1 MYFRAYLLCMF
12 IFCCIFYAENVSAQ
26 NCLNDILLSNL
37 YSGSD
42 NIINGKKWIYEKKY
56 SGTPLLTEEYW
67 PEATISYKGVVYKE
81 VLMNFDIVKNEIII
95 YLPEKGKEKY
105 VVLCTDYLSE
115 FSFSDSL
122 MNRDR
127 FFEFKE
133 LPGIDGKALY
143 ENASSGKI
151 SFYIKPVKN
160 IVVGSSG
167 KGRGAYQS
175 LYEYYISTGIG
186 YSGFRS
192 KNSLIKYLGNSG
204 SEAKR
209 FIKKNNIKINNQ
221 HPEGII
227 AVINYINGL
236 N

>member
-1 MYFRAYLLCMF
+1 MF
-12 IFCCIFYAENVSAQ
+12 IRLLFILFFVNAGICLSQ
-26 NCLNDILLSNL
+26 NCLDTILLSEPYASSN
-37 YSGSD
+37 D
-42 NIINGKKWIYEKKY
+42 IINGRKWIYEKKY
-56 SGTPLLTEEYW
+56 MGSPLLTEEYW

-95 YLPEKGKEKY
+95 YFPEKGKEKY
-105 VVLCTDYLSE
+105 VVLNTDYLSE

-133 LPGIDGKALY
+133 LPGIYGKALY
-143 ENASSGKI
+143 ENASAGKI
-151 SFYIKPVKN
+151 SFYIKPVKK

-175 LYEYYISTGIG
+175 LYEYYIDSGTG

-192 KNSLIKYLGNSG
+192 KNTLIKHLG
-204 SEAKR
+204 K
-209 FIKKNNIKINNQ
+209 
-221 HPEGII
+221 
-227 AVINYINGL
+227 L
-236 N
+236 W